1 MKEKYYKSNLFKK
14 DYTFLKNKIFES
26 FITSDEQEEDDS
38 VVEQEV
44 SEQTDSVVGEG
55 DSGEGEGDSGE
66 GEGDSGE
73 GEGDSVEGEGDS
85 VEGEGDSVEGE
96 DDSVE
101 GEDDSVEG
109 EDDSGEGEGDS
120 VEGEGE
126 SVEGGETET
135 INRVIVSKNI
145 NEENK
150 QIYDYTIKEFYY
162 NFINSTVEI
171 TKSIKDSM
179 SNSNLTQAE
188 LKPSLI
194 DVLLN
199 KKNLINVGI
208 MLILISIFLSPLLL

>member
-1 MKEKYYKSNLFKK
+1 MTEKYYKSNLFKK

-26 FITSDEQEEDDS
+26 FITSDEQEVDDS
-38 VVEQEV
+38 VVEQEGD
-44 SEQTDSVVGEG
+44 DSVEQQ
-55 DSGEGEGDSGE
+55 S
-66 GEGDSGE
+66 
-73 GEGDSVEGEGDS
+73 EGDSVEQQSEGDS
-85 VEGEGDSVEGE
+85 VEQQS

-101 GEDDSVEG
+101 QEVDDSVEQ
-109 EDDSGEGEGDS
+109 EVDNS
-120 VEGEGE
+120 VEQED
-126 SVEGGETET
+126 T

-145 NEENK
+145 NDDNK

-194 DVLLN
+194 DVLSN